1 MGAFTNLEGYQ
12 KMKPTL
18 ENIKTIVT
26 PELAQ
31 EFANQKDKFL
41 FCLYTLQA
49 KGFNLPSLHSRG
61 AITTE
66 NACET
71 LQDMLGA
78 QVSIH
83 NIKSILGDK
92 DCTQEKPSNPLE
104 GKSSLSDPWDHIYF
118 MEGLARDMNSD
129 APLTAQD
136 IRILINH
143 TKEALREVFK
153 LNQQLA
159 RESQKLS
166 KERKQHKQA
175 KETLQAILE
184 ASQEGL
190 KN

>member
-1 MGAFTNLEGYQ
+1 
-12 KMKPTL
+12 MKPTI

-31 EFANQKDKFL
+31 EFAQQKDKFL
-41 FCLYTLQA
+41 FCLYTLQT
-49 KGFNLPSLHSRG
+49 KGFNLPSLQGKG
-61 AITTE
+61 ASTTE
-66 NACET
+66 KACEA
-71 LQDMLGA
+71 LEELLGS
-78 QVSIH
+78 QVSIQ
-83 NIKSILGDK
+83 NIASILGDK

-104 GKSSLSDPWDHIYF
+104 SKSSLSDPWDHIYF

-153 LNQQLA
+153 LNQQLT

-166 KERKQHKQA
+166 KERYHHKQA
-175 KETLQAILE
+175 KEALLAIQE
-184 ASQEGL
+184 ATQEAL
-190 KN
+190 KHKPLYGPYD

>member
-1 MGAFTNLEGYQ
+1 
-12 KMKPTL
+12 MKPTL

-31 EFANQKDKFL
+31 EFANKQDKFL
-41 FCLYTLQA
+41 FCLHALEA

-61 AITTE
+61 TSTTE
-66 NACET
+66 KACEA
-71 LQDMLGA
+71 LEDLLGA
-78 QVSIH
+78 QVSIQ
-83 NIKSILGDK
+83 NIASILGDK
-92 DCTQEKPSNPLE
+92 DSIQEKPSNPLE
-104 GKSSLSDPWDHIYF
+104 AKSSLSDPWDHIYF

-153 LNQQLA
+153 LNQQLT

-166 KERKQHKQA
+166 KERYHHKQA
-175 KETLQAILE
+175 KEALLAIQE
-184 ASQEGL
+184 ATQEAL
-190 KN
+190 KHKPLYGPYK